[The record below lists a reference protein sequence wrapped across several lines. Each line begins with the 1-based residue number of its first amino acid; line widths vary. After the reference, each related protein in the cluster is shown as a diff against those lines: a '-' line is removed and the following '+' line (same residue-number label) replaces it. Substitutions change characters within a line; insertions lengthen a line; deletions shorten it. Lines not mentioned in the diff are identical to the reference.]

1 MIWNIV
7 VEPELLNDNNINL
20 PRWEGKRQMAK
31 TKGKICEWCE
41 EAEAKREIELYQED
55 VASNKGSPTS
65 VELCEICYELM
76 QDDDLIET
84 VLSER
89 KRYRS

>member
-1 MIWNIV
+1 MWGV
-7 VEPELLNDNNINL
+7 
-20 PRWEGKRQMAK
+20 RKQMAK

-55 VASNKGSPTS
+55 VAADKGSLTS
-65 VELCEICYELM
+65 VELCEVCYELM

-84 VLSER
+84 IISDR
-89 KRYRS
+89 QRFRS